1 MNFKIFYLNF
11 NLMEKYNKKN
21 KDIKN
26 KKLSTDDKLI
36 YSIIKH
42 INSNDDLRSKFNHY
56 NNKYKLEDL
65 LKCILFI
72 LKTGKNKNIVF
83 IF

>member
-11 NLMEKYNKKN
+11 NLMKKYNKKN

-26 KKLSTDDKLI
+26 KKLSTDNKLI

-42 INSNDDLRSKFNHY
+42 INSNDY
-56 NNKYKLEDL
+56 LEL
-65 LKCILFI
+65 NLIIIIININLKIY
-72 LKTGKNKNIVF
+72 
-83 IF
+83 